1 MARLPPRLTPGLPRG
16 FGWVPAVAAWIL
28 LGTLAAGVDTGDD
41 TGDASESERKP
52 VASIED
58 RLAIGL
64 KAKRP
69 EDVAYLKQV
78 AGLVREGKLPAK
90 VVDSTYLWA
99 LRRRQTF
106 PFPSFRRALDLQAER
121 LGVEIE

>member
-28 LGTLAAGVDTGDD
+28 LATLAAGVDTGDD
-41 TGDASESERKP
+41 TGDPSESERKP